1 MKFYEPQTT
10 RQTEAAETQQLR
22 FQNKKPW
29 DWHGLTMLV
38 LLGFSRPV
46 APVDPGIKIRAWPTE
61 TSRGAVVVDLVVG
74 WTKCWFN
81 MVFNMV

>member
-1 MKFYEPQTT
+1 
-10 RQTEAAETQQLR
+10 
-22 FQNKKPW
+22 
-29 DWHGLTMLV
+29 MLV

-81 MVFNMV
+81 MVLTWFNH